1 MTVQFDEKE
10 SATLKGLAGKI
21 ESLEFELK
29 KLNKERSEALTEAIK
44 ARGADPLQVERI
56 EWSPDWKEVLL
67 FFKAKE

>member
-1 MTVQFDEKE
+1 MTVQFNEKE
-10 SATLKGLAGKI
+10 AERLRRVSGEI
-21 ESLEFELK
+21 ERFEFELK

-67 FFKAKE
+67 FFKTKE